1 MAGNEPATKPPRSHA
16 EERLLIEAAQRDP
29 ARFADLYEAHFHLV
43 YAYVSRRIRPR
54 EAVEDLTSDVFHK
67 ALEHLPRFK
76 WTGAPFGAWLLKI
89 AANMIADRGRR
100 ASREQNI
107 SDLEKN
113 IDEPTSFESAGVSLE
128 EVEQSAQLFRMVQL
142 LPEDQRRVIF
152 LRFAEE
158 KSIRDI
164 AEQLGRSEGAVK
176 QLQFRGLE
184 NLRAQI
190 GSYAR

>member
-43 YAYVSRRIRPR
+43 YAYLSRRIRPR

>member
-1 MAGNEPATKPPRSHA
+1 MAGHEPATKPPRSHA
-16 EERLLIEAAQRDP
+16 EERLLIEAAQLDP

-43 YAYVSRRIRPR
+43 YAYISRRIRPR

-89 AANMIADRGRR
+89 AANMIADQGRR

-113 IDEPTSFESAGVSLE
+113 IDEPTSFDSAGVSLE

>member
-1 MAGNEPATKPPRSHA
+1 MAGNEPATKPPRSH
-16 EERLLIEAAQRDP
+16 EDERLLIEAAQRDP
-29 ARFADLYEAHFHLV
+29 SRFADLYEAYFHLV
-43 YAYVSRRIRPR
+43 YAYISRRVRPR
-54 EAVEDLTSDVFHK
+54 DAVEDLTSDVFHK

-89 AANMIADRGRR
+89 AANMIADQGRR
-100 ASREQNI
+100 ASREQRI
-107 SDLEKN
+107 PDLENN
-113 IDEPTSFESAGVSLE
+113 IDEPASFDSAGLSLE
-128 EVEQSAQLFRMVQL
+128 EIEQSARLFRMVEL

-158 KSIRDI
+158 RSIRDI
-164 AEQLGRSEGAVK
+164 AEELGRSEGAIK

-190 GSYAR
+190 GTYTR